1 MLLSLAR
8 EIRKPGQYVGYIAFI
23 LMGLLM
29 KQRPCV
35 WEGTSNID
43 LLETFVPWAKEDGT
57 SQCQVDAIACSLKRR
72 PDGNLVLVAISEQH
86 SLHTCKHFVAG
97 AKILRAEAAVAGG
110 EGDFETLYA
119 SLGVAV
125 LPSVLDGDCAFDVML
140 MMLGKPSSHAARKE
154 LRIDLSDYLL
164 ARVGEPW
171 MHDIMAVTQEVDSD
185 DVKKCKLLKQSNLP
199 LAPPAAPA
207 AAVADQVASEDA
219 IVPLDDAMNADPL
232 PDAETIAAIRW
243 SSKLTADANV
253 LSLIQSLPKGV
264 IDEQVALYRNHEPTK
279 PAVAETT
286 AKAKI
291 KIGPNSKV
299 SLRHLLAVR
308 FHKFRQKALGD
319 RQKLSWGALK
329 AFIEENIEWAEK
341 NNNCQ
346 VDILRDGI
354 KSGRGASPKTIPH

>member
-329 AFIEENIEWAEK
+329 AFIEENI
-341 NNNCQ
+341 
-346 VDILRDGI
+346 
-354 KSGRGASPKTIPH
+354 